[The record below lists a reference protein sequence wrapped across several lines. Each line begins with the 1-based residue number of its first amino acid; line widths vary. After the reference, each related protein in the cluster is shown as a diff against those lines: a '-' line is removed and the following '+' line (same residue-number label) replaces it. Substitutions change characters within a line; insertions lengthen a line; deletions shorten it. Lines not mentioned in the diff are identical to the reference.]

1 MLDVLW
7 TNANSLAKY
16 KVAIKKKKKLNE
28 ETGGQKYFFL
38 AVGYV

>member
-16 KVAIKKKKKLNE
+16 KVAIKKKKLYE

>member
-16 KVAIKKKKKLNE
+16 KVAIKKKNSMKRLEVKSIS
-28 ETGGQKYFFL
+28 F
-38 AVGYV
+38 